1 MTSAVDHVRGFLRDL
16 REQGLPVPVQRQRDF
31 LRALAA
37 VPPRDVRHLYWI
49 ARPTLTTALDDAEV
63 FDPVFARWFGDGTV
77 AVVPSEVDIPGEERQ
92 APDPSD
98 GEPPDQIVQDGAGR
112 EASWST
118 VDRRANFAATTD
130 DRQVLAELRELLPG
144 AVPTIRSRRRRPA
157 RRGDRLDVRRIHREA
172 WRTGGEVVGL
182 RWRRHPRRQ
191 RPVLVLIDV
200 SGSMRQHSADYLKFA
215 HAVVGTCDRAE
226 VFTFGTTL
234 THVTATLRTRDV
246 DTALSGLAD
255 VVRDAGGGT
264 RIGPS
269 LREFLDN
276 TRRLRMARGA
286 LVLVLSDGLERGDC
300 VPLTKAV
307 RRLSLLGHR
316 LVWWSPL
323 ACDPAYR
330 PVTRGMA
337 GVVGQVD
344 ALAGVRDLETAR
356 DQLTKGAPAWR

>member
-16 REQGLPVPVQRQRDF
+16 REHGLPVPVRKQRDF

-49 ARPTLTTALDDAEV
+49 ARSTLTTALPDAEV
-63 FDPVFARWFGDGTV
+63 FDPVYARWFGVG
-77 AVVPSEVDIPGEERQ
+77 AVETVPSEVDTSSEEQQ
-92 APDPSD
+92 APGD
-98 GEPPDQIVQDGAGR
+98 GDPPDHAVQEGAGR

-118 VDRRANFAATTD
+118 VDRRAAFAATTD
-130 DRQVLAELRELLPG
+130 DERRVLSGLRRALPA
-144 AVPTIRSRRRRPA
+144 AVPTIRSRRRRAA
-157 RRGDRLDVRRIHREA
+157 RRGDRLDVRKVHREA
-172 WRTGGEVVGL
+172 WRTGGDVVTL

-200 SGSMRQHSADYLKFA
+200 SGSMKQHSADHLRFA
-215 HAVVGTCDRAE
+215 HAVVGACDRAE

-246 DTALSGLAD
+246 DTALSGLAE

-269 LREFLDN
+269 LREFLAN
-276 TRRLRMARGA
+276 TRHLRMARGA

-300 VPLTKAV
+300 VPLTAAV
-307 RRLSLLGHR
+307 RRLSLLAHR

-344 ALAGVRDLETAR
+344 VLAGVRDLETAR
-356 DQLTKGAPAWR
+356 DQLVKGAHAWR